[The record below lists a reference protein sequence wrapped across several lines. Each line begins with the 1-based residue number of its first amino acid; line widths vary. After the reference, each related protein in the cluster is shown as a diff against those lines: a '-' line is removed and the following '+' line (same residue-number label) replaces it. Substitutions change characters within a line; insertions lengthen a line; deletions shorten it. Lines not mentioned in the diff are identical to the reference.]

1 MEELI
6 KKLKEAGKLET
17 IKSEEDLR
25 AAAKELGYSDEDIDN
40 CMSEIPLDDD
50 ALEQAA
56 GGNIYK
62 SVLNPFVQ
70 ELLWKEAHPWY
81 VAKK

>member
-40 CMSEIPLDDD
+40 FMSELSLDDD
-50 ALEQAA
+50 ALEQAS
-56 GGNIYK
+56 GGQSDAEMASLGKILLSDYYK
-62 SVLNPFVQ
+62 
-70 ELLWKEAHPWY
+70 
-81 VAKK
+81 

>member
-6 KKLKEAGKLET
+6 KKLADTGKLET
-17 IKSEEDLR
+17 IKTEEELR

-40 CMSEIPLDDD
+40 FMSEIPLDDD

-56 GGNIYK
+56 GGSMLSNLKWMIQHEEMVRK
-62 SVLNPFVQ
+62 F
-70 ELLWKEAHPWY
+70 W
-81 VAKK
+81 